1 MFAEDVRRE
10 SEELADI
17 VGIRPVTRTALAE
30 ARRTRD
36 AQEALEEQ
44 LFQQTGYRDPYI
56 LRLSDEESSSSGLR
70 RISPPRVP
78 FNADGSTR
86 RERPVRETNVIN
98 TDLSEEGEHDR
109 QDNQPITSSP
119 TTMASPGRHLA
130 AGAAANTSP
139 VLNNLQ
145 TNIDRRNATAGHWK
159 TVDSE
164 AQDLESE

>member
-1 MFAEDVRRE
+1 MTFV
-10 SEELADI
+10 S
-17 VGIRPVTRTALAE
+17 RTSL
-30 ARRTRD
+30 
-36 AQEALEEQ
+36 
-44 LFQQTGYRDPYI
+44 
-56 LRLSDEESSSSGLR
+56 
-70 RISPPRVP
+70 PRVP
-78 FNADGSTR
+78 FNANVRTR

-119 TTMASPGRHLA
+119 TPMASPGRTLA